1 MSASQLVSVAAG
13 STSHPFTGGARPHIL
28 RSKVI
33 NKVMSKFC
41 DETEVG
47 MAGNS
52 FPHCVAL
59 MILYDLKF
67 CRMGW
72 WLPRLCEE
80 LVVRRWYQSNPG
92 GHRCPNRWLTF
103 ALEREFLYKSSI
115 EGENECYEWT
125 KYNLNIPVRKGS
137 CTQTRCSVN
146 GNLCVPRVN
155 LELWHDLPK
164 ESKSKDLGLQEL
176 QKGIVKASQPIIQ
189 ALSAVTKCH
198 VTQKHRNSSV
208 LYHKTRNPFETKIC
222 IKISFQLL

>member
-13 STSHPFTGGARPHIL
+13 STSHPVTGGARPHIL

-33 NKVMSKFC
+33 NKVMSKLF

-47 MAGNS
+47 MAGKGFPIALHWWS
-52 FPHCVAL
+52 F
-59 MILYDLKF
+59 MISNFARWAD
-67 CRMGW
+67 

-92 GHRCPNRWLTF
+92 GHRYPNRWLTF

-125 KYNLNIPVRKGS
+125 NYNLNIPVRKGS

-189 ALSAVTKCH
+189 ALSAVTKCR

-208 LYHKTRNPFETKIC
+208 LYHKTKNPFETKIC

>member
-13 STSHPFTGGARPHIL
+13 STSHPVTGGARPHIL

-33 NKVMSKFC
+33 KVMSKFF
-41 DETEVG
+41 DETEVR
-47 MAGNS
+47 MAGKS

-67 CRMGW
+67 CKMGW
-72 WLPRLCEE
+72 LLAAKTVWR
-80 LVVRRWYQSNPG
+80 VGGAQMVSKQSLRVQVP
-92 GHRCPNRWLTF
+92 
-103 ALEREFLYKSSI
+103 KSMTDFRFRARVSIQSGI
-115 EGENECYEWT
+115 EGENGRYEWT
-125 KYNLNIPVRKGS
+125 NYKLNIPVRKGS

-155 LELWHDLPK
+155 LELSHDLPK

-176 QKGIVKASQPIIQ
+176 QKGIVKASQPIIR
-189 ALSAVTKCH
+189 ALSAVTKCR
-198 VTQKHRNSSV
+198 VTQKHRNLSV
-208 LYHKTRNPFETKIC
+208 LYHKTKNPFETKIC